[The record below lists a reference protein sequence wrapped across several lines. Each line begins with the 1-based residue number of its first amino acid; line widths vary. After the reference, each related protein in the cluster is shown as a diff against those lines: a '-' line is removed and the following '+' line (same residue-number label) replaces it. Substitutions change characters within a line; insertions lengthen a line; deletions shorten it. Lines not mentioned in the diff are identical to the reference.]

1 MGRITT
7 DGRLREFQS
16 GISPGANPSRITS
29 GPDGALWFTELDN
42 DRIARVTLT
51 GRITEYFVG
60 RGSRPWGITSGPD
73 KRIWFAAGAGNQ
85 VVRFT
90 PPDLPGVAGTLTY
103 DYAFT
108 GSRTRFTSMRVA
120 GLPRGTRLTAR
131 CRGGGCPRG
140 TFVRRN
146 ERSANLSKRFRS
158 PLAPGAR
165 IEVRVTR
172 SGESPKLF
180 LFRINRAGTKPTFKV
195 RCRPKGAKSPRRCCA
210 ERGPRAPWYP
220 PFARVWIVYD
230 CLFPW
235 TIGGGER
242 WLRRLAEYLAER
254 DIEVTYLTR
263 RQWSD
268 EDAPALPGIR
278 VVAVSPDE
286 SLYGDDGRRGT
297 GQALRF
303 GRGVMG
309 HLLRNRSRYDVV
321 HCSAFPYF
329 SLLAARL
336 ALGGSRTRLFA
347 DWLEVW
353 SSSYWREYL
362 GVTRGWIGRTV
373 QQACV
378 RASPRAFAISP
389 MTARR
394 LRTAGMRGPIITLPG
409 LYSTEHRPKLP
420 PRTSGTLPRSCSPG
434 GTSLRS
440 GCICCPPRWRWPRH
454 GSHDSAPGSSGMG
467 PSVPGSR
474 VRSGASASRTAS
486 THPDSSPRPSCRRR
500 CVRPCAACCRHA
512 GRGTA

>member
-1 MGRITT
+1 MSVVRGPDGNMWFTAPQLDSLGRITPQGQITLFSASNASGPESLVVGPDKALWFTEDDGDRVGRITT

-146 ERSANLSKRFRS
+146 ERWANLSKRFRS

-195 RCRPKGAKSPRRCCA
+195 RCRPKGAKSPRRC
-210 ERGPRAPWYP
+210 
-220 PFARVWIVYD
+220 
-230 CLFPW
+230 
-235 TIGGGER
+235 
-242 WLRRLAEYLAER
+242 
-254 DIEVTYLTR
+254 
-263 RQWSD
+263 
-268 EDAPALPGIR
+268 
-278 VVAVSPDE
+278 
-286 SLYGDDGRRGT
+286 
-297 GQALRF
+297 
-303 GRGVMG
+303 
-309 HLLRNRSRYDVV
+309 
-321 HCSAFPYF
+321 
-329 SLLAARL
+329 
-336 ALGGSRTRLFA
+336 
-347 DWLEVW
+347 
-353 SSSYWREYL
+353 
-362 GVTRGWIGRTV
+362 
-373 QQACV
+373 V
-378 RASPRAFAISP
+378 R
-389 MTARR
+389 
-394 LRTAGMRGPIITLPG
+394 
-409 LYSTEHRPKLP
+409 
-420 PRTSGTLPRSCSPG
+420 
-434 GTSLRS
+434 
-440 GCICCPPRWRWPRH
+440 
-454 GSHDSAPGSSGMG
+454 
-467 PSVPGSR
+467 
-474 VRSGASASRTAS
+474 
-486 THPDSSPRPSCRRR
+486 
-500 CVRPCAACCRHA
+500 
-512 GRGTA
+512 